1 MNLLDFKQF
10 DDPQQMGLLALAAGL
25 MAPGRNPGVAGIG
38 ESLSSG
44 LMSGVQGYTSARDAL
59 AKRAMAQAQ
68 LEHQRA
74 QMAQAAEQLGMERKK
89 FGWAEEDRGRSRETT
104 AAIEGYLRNLDP
116 TGAKLAEYRLD
127 PKSFVERNFQK
138 KPGIANLDPKDFTA
152 ESWAKYVDGGQND
165 TTLLRPRTKVD
176 WVNGVAVDPYG
187 TAPGTV
193 GPQDVTK
200 PIVRGANGLPA
211 VNPLAAAWESRDS
224 PFGIDSNGNPV
235 PNKAAQDFAIRR
247 ATAGAATVSMGAPF
261 AAIPPGSD
269 TPQMFQP
276 GNRPGVAPVPLG
288 LAPAKDPLK
297 PIPPTQMEAISGNRA
312 ALAKI
317 DEATRLI
324 NERPGSL
331 GIQNALP
338 DSVNQRVDPRGVD
351 ARAAIADVAGQKFH
365 DLSGAAIT
373 ASEAE
378 RLRPYIPSASDSPAT
393 AIKKLQR
400 LRQEYANT
408 LSQQESAYGKDQG
421 YKPAPQWKPPSKQFD
436 VDGSKVIGVLNPAD
450 GSYYVTRGGKKYRIE
465 E

>member
-1 MNLLDFKQF
+1 MMNLLDFKQF
-10 DDPQQMGLLALAAGL
+10 DDPQQMGLLSLAAGL
-25 MAPGRNPGVAGIG
+25 MAPGRNPGVAGFG
-38 ESLSSG
+38 ESLSNG
-44 LMSGVQGYTSARDAL
+44 LMSGMQGYTTARDAL

-68 LEHQRA
+68 LAHQQA
-74 QMAQAAEQLGMERKK
+74 QMEMERKK
-89 FGWAEEDRGRSRETT
+89 FGWEEGDRTRAEATRG
-104 AAIEGYLRNLDP
+104 AIEGYLRNLDP

-127 PKSFVERNFQK
+127 PKSFVERNFPK
-138 KPGIANLDPKDFTA
+138 KPGISNLDPKDYTP
-152 ESWAKYVDGGQND
+152 ESWAAFIRSGQED
-165 TTLLRPRTKVD
+165 TTTLRPRTKMD
-176 WVNGVAVDPYG
+176 NINGVATNLYDTP
-187 TAPGTV
+187 AGTV
-193 GPQDVTK
+193 LPQDPTR
-200 PIVRGANGLPA
+200 PIIRGANGRPA

-224 PFGIDSNGNPV
+224 PFGIDANGNPV
-235 PNKAAQDFAIRR
+235 PNKQAQDFAIRK

-261 AAIPPGSD
+261 AAIPPGGD
-269 TPQMFQP
+269 TPQMYQP

-288 LAPAKDPLK
+288 LTPAKDPLK

-324 NERPGSL
+324 TERPGSL
-331 GIQNALP
+331 GIQNTLP

-351 ARAAIADVAGQKFH
+351 ARAALADVAGQKFH

-393 AIKKLQR
+393 ALKKLSR

-408 LSQQESAYGKDQG
+408 LAQQESAYGKDQG
-421 YKPAPQWKPPSKQFD
+421 YKPPPQWKAPSKQFD
-436 VDGSKVIGVLNPAD
+436 VDGQKVIGVLNPAD

>member
-1 MNLLDFKQF
+1 MNLLDFQQF
-10 DDPQQMGLLALAAGL
+10 DDPQQMGLLSLAAGL
-25 MAPGRNPGVAGIG
+25 MAPGRYPGAAGFG
-38 ESLSSG
+38 ESLSNG
-44 LMSGVQGYTSARDAL
+44 LMSGMQGYAAARDAL
-59 AKRAMAQAQ
+59 AKRALAQAQ
-68 LEHQRA
+68 LAHQQA
-74 QMAQAAEQLGMERKK
+74 QMEMERKK
-89 FGWAEEDRGRSRETT
+89 MGWEESDRGRADAQR

-127 PKSFVERNFQK
+127 PKSFVERNFRK
-138 KPGIANLDPKDFTA
+138 PPGISNLDPKDYTP
-152 ESWAKYVDGGQND
+152 ESWASYIQGGQND
-165 TTLLRPRTKVD
+165 TTVLRPRTKMEPI
-176 WVNGVAVDPYG
+176 NGVATNLYDTP
-187 TAPGTV
+187 AGTV
-193 GPQDVTK
+193 LPQDPTK
-200 PIVRGANGLPA
+200 PIIRGANGQPA
-211 VNPLAAAWESRDS
+211 VNQLAAAWESKDD
-224 PFGIDSNGNPV
+224 PFTLSGGGQVV

-324 NERPGSL
+324 TERPGSL
-331 GIQNALP
+331 GMQNALP
-338 DSVNQRVDPRGVD
+338 DSVNQRVDLKGVD
-351 ARAAIADVAGQKFH
+351 ARAALADVAGQKFH

-393 AIKKLQR
+393 ALKKLGR

-408 LSQQESAYGKDQG
+408 LAQQESSYSKEQG
-421 YKPAPQWKPPSKQFD
+421 YKSPPQWKAPSKQFD

-450 GSYYVTRGGKKYRIE
+450 GNYYVTRGGKKYRIE